1 MSDSLLRLAIRLDAT
16 GVGLLGV
23 GAATLA
29 GPLSRLT
36 GLTPVQCYITA
47 ASFLIYGVVGNLL
60 ASRPRVRGIGIG
72 LSAFNFAGTIGAVA
86 LAGSTA
92 LPLTS
97 AGKTVVIACGVYT
110 LVFGVMQFL
119 GVRRA
124 SSQIAPEARWSM
136 MRT

>member
-36 GLTPVQCYITA
+36 GLTATQCYITA
-47 ASFLIYGVVGNLL
+47 AAFLFYGVVGNLL
-60 ASRPRVRGIGIG
+60 ARRPRVRGIGIG
-72 LSAFNFAGTIGAVA
+72 LSAFNFLGTIGALA

-97 AGKTVVIACGVYT
+97 AGKAVVIACGVYT
-110 LVFGVMQFL
+110 LAFGVLQFL

-124 SSQIAPEARWSM
+124 SSQLTPEGRLS
-136 MRT
+136 